1 MKTHDLQRSIL
12 STSGKNELF
21 TKYHIRGKE
30 ADELAA
36 SLEKYDTNLDPK
48 DLRDLKKGLEKTMKT
63 DHDSGKRIKASNKF
77 GFFQSRGAI
86 KP

>member
-1 MKTHDLQRSIL
+1 MKTHDLQRNIL
-12 STSGKNELF
+12 SSKNELF
-21 TKYHIRGKE
+21 TKYHIKSKE

-36 SLEKYDTNLDPK
+36 SLEKYNTNLDPK

-63 DHDSGKRIKASNKF
+63 DHDSGKKKEAGNKF